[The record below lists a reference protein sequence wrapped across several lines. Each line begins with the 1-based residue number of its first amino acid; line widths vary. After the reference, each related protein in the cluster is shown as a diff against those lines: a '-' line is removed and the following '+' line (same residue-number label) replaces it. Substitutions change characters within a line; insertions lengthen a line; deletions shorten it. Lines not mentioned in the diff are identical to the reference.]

1 MDADAFTKPFKL
13 TKTMRR
19 SPYAAIDPANP
30 SLSAAGKVVIVTGA
44 GGGKVAQA
52 WSQAGAKAVVL
63 VGRSA
68 DALNDVASGLPQ
80 AAVHAADVTSEKGVE
95 ALFTSIKEKYGR
107 LDALVNAAGT
117 MHHDAGIKDIS
128 PNAWWQDFVCSKE
141 TNVKATFLTT
151 HFYAKLFGGSGTIV
165 NVVSL
170 AAFLSA
176 PTMSSYAAAK
186 LAQIMFGELVGLE
199 HPALRVFSVHPGLV
213 EAEHGRGMVVP
224 SFTPFAKDKAAL
236 TAGLSLFL
244 ATDPRAEMLTGT
256 FLSANWDVDEVLDHV
271 DEIVDQKLLNV
282 AVGAKLGPDGHPWAA

>member
-1 MDADAFTKPFKL
+1 M
-13 TKTMRR
+13 
-19 SPYAAIDPANP
+19 
-30 SLSAAGKVVIVTGA
+30 
-44 GGGKVAQA
+44 
-52 WSQAGAKAVVL
+52 L
-63 VGRSA
+63 VGRRA

-80 AAVHAADVTSEKGVE
+80 AAVHAADVTSEKDVE
-95 ALFTSIKEKYGR
+95 ALFTSVKERYGR

-117 MHHDAGIKDIS
+117 MHHDAGIKEIS
-128 PNAWWQDFVCSKE
+128 PTAWWQDFVYIHDDTTPVARRTDYQDFQE

-151 HFYAKLFGGSGTIV
+151 HFYAKLFGGTGTIV

-176 PTMSSYAAAK
+176 PNMSSYAAAK
-186 LAQIMFGELVGLE
+186 LAQIKFGELVGLE

-213 EAEHGRGMVVP
+213 EAERGRGMVVP

-244 ATDPRAEMLTGT
+244 ATEPRADRLTGT

-282 AVGAKLGPDGHPWAA
+282 ALGAKLGPDGHPWAA